1 MQGKTTTLSSKP
13 AENRKSAAGKR
24 KTGRRPRPAL
34 TREAILEAGLS
45 LLVKYG
51 GAELSMRSLA
61 DELGTAPMSLYRH
74 VRNRED
80 LLDGINR
87 LALGSMDLEVPEQGD
102 WKMRTR
108 TWMHALRREMHAH
121 PAVAPLL
128 RLRGSLAPALLRA
141 LNSLLRIMLDAGFEG
156 RDAVLACREVIW
168 FTMAFVTNEIR
179 NQAAD
184 QTAAS
189 PGTSTFGSFEH
200 VSAANEAEFP
210 ELALHLPYFAEM
222 DVDEVFAVSTE
233 HILAGLEAMLDAGG
247 LTERPTENA
256 KA

>member
-1 MQGKTTTLSSKP
+1 MSPRSAKK
-13 AENRKSAAGKR
+13 KSG
-24 KTGRRPRPAL
+24 RPAL

-45 LLVKYG
+45 LLVKSG
-51 GAELSMRSLA
+51 GAELSMRGLA

-87 LALGSMDLEVPEQGD
+87 LALGSMDLEVPDEGD
-102 WKMRTR
+102 FKERTL
-108 TWMHALRREMHAH
+108 TWMHGLRREMHAH

-156 RDAVLACREVIW
+156 RDAVLACREIIW

-179 NQAAD
+179 NQAAAD
-184 QTAAS
+184 AAEGS
-189 PGTSTFGSFEH
+189 RSSALGSFEH
-200 VSAANEAEFP
+200 VSTANRDDFP
-210 ELALHLPYFAEM
+210 ELALHLPHFVEM
-222 DVDEVFAVSTE
+222 DVDEVFAVSAE
-233 HILAGLEAMLDAGG
+233 HILVGLTAKLEAVDRG
-247 LTERPTENA
+247 
-256 KA
+256 

>member
-1 MQGKTTTLSSKP
+1 LSPTT
-13 AENRKSAAGKR
+13 AGKK
-24 KTGRRPRPAL
+24 KTGRRERPAL

-45 LLVKYG
+45 LLVKSG
-51 GAELSMRSLA
+51 GAELSMRTLA

-102 WKMRTR
+102 WKERTEM
-108 TWMHALRREMHAH
+108 WMHTLRREMHAH

-128 RLRGSLAPALLRA
+128 RLRGSLAPALLRT

-179 NQAAD
+179 NKAAAEAAD
-184 QTAAS
+184 GAS
-189 PGTSTFGSFEH
+189 PSALGSFAH
-200 VSAANEAEFP
+200 VSAANEGEFP
-210 ELALHLPYFAEM
+210 ELFEHLRYFVEM
-222 DVDEVFAVSTE
+222 DVDEVFAISAE
-233 HILAGLEAMLDAGG
+233 HILAGLASMLEARSAGSTG
-247 LTERPTENA
+247 
-256 KA
+256 

>member
-1 MQGKTTTLSSKP
+1 MQGRSSTLSPRPS
-13 AENRKSAAGKR
+13 GKR
-24 KTGRRPRPAL
+24 KTGRSARPGL
-34 TREAILEAGLS
+34 TREAILQAGLS
-45 LLVKYG
+45 LLIKSG
-51 GAELSMRSLA
+51 DAELSMRGLA
-61 DELGTAPMSLYRH
+61 EELGSAPMSLYRH

-102 WKMRTR
+102 WEKRAR
-108 TWMHALRREMHAH
+108 TWMHALRREMHSN

-179 NQAAD
+179 NKAIAE
-184 QTAAS
+184 TAESAGAS
-189 PGTSTFGSFEH
+189 ALGSFEH
-200 VSAANEAEFP
+200 VSAASEIEFP
-210 ELALHLPYFAEM
+210 ELAQHLSYFVEM
-222 DVDEVFAVSTE
+222 DVDEVFAISAE
-233 HILAGLEAMLDAGG
+233 HILAGLRAMLEPDGS
-247 LTERPTENA
+247 TQRPRDETA
-256 KA
+256 D